1 MKRILSTFILILAA
15 NAANAGG
22 FYQMVTANG
31 PAAETGYPYGDSRLA
46 PLQEQVQKG
55 SRRIAEQETATG
67 VTGWSYTPLY
77 LSVAGRPQ
85 ETISGSHHIARDF

>member
-1 MKRILSTFILILAA
+1 MKHILSTFILILAA

-31 PAAETGYPYGDSRLA
+31 PAAETGTLSRDTRLA

-55 SRRIAEQETATG
+55 SRRIAERETATG
-67 VTGWSYTPLY
+67 VAEWTYSALY
-77 LSVAGRPQ
+77 LQVAGSPQ
-85 ETISGSHHIARDF
+85 TVIPGGHKIARGF